1 MRRALALVAFAA
13 VVVVPVAT
21 AAPAAAHPLGN
32 FTVNHYDGLR
42 VEASRIVDNAVVDWA
57 EIPTTQLAPSVDAD
71 GDGHATPT
79 ERAAYAVR
87 RCAELAGALD
97 LTVDGS
103 ASALRP
109 ERSGFEYRPGVAG
122 LRTARLSCRLVADAD
137 LEGGGT
143 VVFRDGFEAGR
154 IGWREVTATAE
165 GVHFSR
171 SSVPERSVSDQLR
184 RYPDDLLA
192 SPLDVRQA
200 TLAVEPGP
208 GASAG
213 TPGGITLAAPGVAE
227 RTVGRLTA
235 RFNELVGRKDLT
247 VGVGLLA
254 VALALLLGASHALLP
269 GHGKTVM
276 AAYLAGR
283 QGSAR
288 DAVLVGAT
296 VTVTHTAGVLVL
308 GVALSLSA
316 SLAGD
321 AVLGWLGV
329 VSGALVVAVGAG
341 LLAGAVRGR
350 HESGP
355 GLLHHSHGGLGH
367 THGPGAHDHDQGPSG
382 DPTVAAHDHD
392 QGPSGDPTV
401 AAHDHDHAPVTRVG
415 RRGLVGM
422 GVAGGLVPSPSA
434 LVVLL
439 AAVALGRTAFGVLL
453 VLAYGLGM
461 AGTLTI
467 TGLVLVRVRDRLAR
481 RSGARWRPVA
491 WATSRWAGAVPFTTA
506 TLVIVVGVGLAV
518 RSLGSV

>member
-1 MRRALALVAFAA
+1 MRRALALAAFAA
-13 VVVVPVAT
+13 VIVVSVAT

-42 VEASRIVDNAVVDWA
+42 VEASRIVDDAVVDWA

-71 GDGHATPT
+71 RDGRTTPT
-79 ERAAYAVR
+79 ERADYAIR
-87 RCAELAGALD
+87 QCAELAGALD
-97 LTVDGS
+97 LTVDGT
-103 ASALRP
+103 ASVLRP
-109 ERSGFEYRPGVAG
+109 ERSSFEYRRGVAG
-122 LRTARLSCRLVADAD
+122 LETARLSCRLVADAD

-154 IGWREVTATAE
+154 VGWREITATAE

-208 GASAG
+208 GESAG
-213 TPGGITLAAPGVAE
+213 KPGGITLAAPGVAE

-235 RFNELVGRKDLT
+235 RFNDLVGRKDLT

-254 VALALLLGASHALLP
+254 VALSMLLGASHAILP

-341 LLAGAVRGR
+341 LLSSAARDR
-350 HESGP
+350 HASGP
-355 GLLHHSHGGLGH
+355 GHLAHHSHGGPGH
-367 THGPGAHDHDQGPSG
+367 THAPGGDDQVHHHDHE
-382 DPTVAAHDHD
+382 
-392 QGPSGDPTV
+392 
-401 AAHDHDHAPVTRVG
+401 HAPVRRVG

-439 AAVALGRTAFGVLL
+439 AAIALGRTAFGVLL

-461 AGTLTI
+461 AATLTVA
-467 TGLVLVRVRDRLAR
+467 GLVLVRLRDRLGR

-491 WATSRWAGAVPFTTA
+491 WVTSRWAGAVPFATA
-506 TLVIVVGVGLAV
+506 GLVIVVGVGLAA

>member
-1 MRRALALVAFAA
+1 MRRALALAAFG
-13 VVVVPVAT
+13 VLVVVPVAT
-21 AAPAAAHPLGN
+21 ASPASAHPLGN

-42 VEASRIVDNAVVDWA
+42 VEPSRIVDTAVVDWA
-57 EIPTTQLAPSVDAD
+57 EIPTTQLAAGVDAD
-71 GDGHATPT
+71 GDTRTTAAERDAYAARRCTEVAAALELTVEGTPSPFRT
-79 ERAAYAVR
+79 ER
-87 RCAELAGALD
+87 
-97 LTVDGS
+97 TT
-103 ASALRP
+103 
-109 ERSGFEYRPGVAG
+109 FEFRPGVAG
-122 LRTARLSCRLVADAD
+122 LRTARLTCQLVADVRLD
-137 LEGGGT
+137 DGGT
-143 VVFRDGFEAGR
+143 VVFRDGFEPDR
-154 IGWREVTATAE
+154 VGWREITASAE
-165 GVHFSR
+165 GVHLQR
-171 SSVPERSVSDQLR
+171 SPVPERSVSDQLR
-184 RYPDDLLA
+184 RYPDDLLS
-192 SPLDVRQA
+192 SPLDVREA
-200 TLAVEPGP
+200 TLIVRP
-208 GASAG
+208 GAGPSTTG
-213 TPGGITLAAPGVAE
+213 PGGITLATPGFAE
-227 RTVGRLTA
+227 RTVGRVTA

-254 VALALLLGASHALLP
+254 VALSVLLGASHALLP

-288 DAVLVGAT
+288 DAVVVGAT

-329 VSGALVVAVGAG
+329 VSGVMVAAVGAG
-341 LLAGAVRGR
+341 LLVGALRGR
-350 HESGP
+350 HASGA
-355 GLLHHSHGGLGH
+355 GHLAHHSHGGPGH
-367 THGPGAHDHDQGPSG
+367 THGGGHGHHHGPGHDH
-382 DPTVAAHDHD
+382 H
-392 QGPSGDPTV
+392 
-401 AAHDHDHAPVTRVG
+401 HDHDHDHHHPPARRRPVD

-467 TGLVLVRVRDRLAR
+467 AGLVLVRVRDRLAR
-481 RSGARWRPVA
+481 RSGGRWRPVA
-491 WATSRWAGAVPFTTA
+491 WVTSRWAGAVPFTTA
-506 TLVIVVGVGLAV
+506 TLVIVVGCGLAV